1 MCPAAGRLLNIPRPR
16 QTASCLRQRHQCAG
30 CAVMVVVCC
39 DCLKQIFSDIGV
51 QERSETS
58 WRVVPTGLGPNKPL
72 FHCSLPKHRT
82 GTLRSVPPSTRC
94 SIEWHTVAAVWRRKP
109 GLHLH
114 GPGRAL
120 LVWNLVSFACAP
132 ITAKGRGTG
141 DCAAK
146 LAALPLKVSHEW
158 CEQVPH
164 CCSPTTARPHAGPRA
179 PALLECC
186 YYNLSPRRTLS
197 CTQNLPTET
206 PLPRP
211 PGERSA
217 EVVPHSKWQEWAHS
231 PFTGFSRYGAER
243 KLRSAS
249 TLARRQ
255 GPASPVSMLMS
266 ASETLLGVPR
276 AFTIGTE
283 P

>member
-1 MCPAAGRLLNIPRPR
+1 MPCKKGLVSGANRPGTQQNAISLQLTKAQNWHAEVSATQHPLFYRVAHCGCSVATETSPAPAWTWQGFAGLEPRQLRMRAHHRQRPRDRRLCREAGR
-16 QTASCLRQRHQCAG
+16 
-30 CAVMVVVCC
+30 
-39 DCLKQIFSDIGV
+39 
-51 QERSETS
+51 
-58 WRVVPTGLGPNKPL
+58 
-72 FHCSLPKHRT
+72 
-82 GTLRSVPPSTRC
+82 
-94 SIEWHTVAAVWRRKP
+94 VAP
-109 GLHLH
+109 Q
-114 GPGRAL
+114 
-120 LVWNLVSFACAP
+120 
-132 ITAKGRGTG
+132 
-141 DCAAK
+141 
-146 LAALPLKVSHEW
+146 VSHEW

-197 CTQNLPTET
+197 CTQNLPSET

-217 EVVPHSKWQEWAHS
+217 EVVPHSKWQKWAHS